1 MCFYFFRLKPQAV
14 LLPLELLDEI
24 IAKWTCL
31 HLLYRPPMVRGRD
44 KWSSQRLPQLLEDG
58 IMELE
63 DTRPTVSWKHASE
76 ARKKVGS
83 YCWRFSIYIY
93 IYYTYI
99 IVAKIREKKF
109 NLRKP
114 LPNCLTERLKNR
126 ENNINCTIFLL
137 LAQLKFRIL

>member
-1 MCFYFFRLKPQAV
+1 MCFYFCRLKPQAV

-83 YCWRFSIYIY
+83 YCCWRFAIFNIYIHH
-93 IYYTYI
+93 
-99 IVAKIREKKF
+99 
-109 NLRKP
+109 
-114 LPNCLTERLKNR
+114 CRLKSGKKVQF
-126 ENNINCTIFLL
+126 EKAVTKLFD
-137 LAQLKFRIL
+137 

>member
-44 KWSSQRLPQLLEDG
+44 KWSLQRLPQLLEDG

-83 YCWRFSIYIY
+83 YCWRFAIFNIYIY
-93 IYYTYI
+93 IYIYI
-99 IVAKIREKKF
+99 YH
-109 NLRKP
+109 
-114 LPNCLTERLKNR
+114 CRLKSR
-126 ENNINCTIFLL
+126 KKVQFEEAVTKLFD
-137 LAQLKFRIL
+137 